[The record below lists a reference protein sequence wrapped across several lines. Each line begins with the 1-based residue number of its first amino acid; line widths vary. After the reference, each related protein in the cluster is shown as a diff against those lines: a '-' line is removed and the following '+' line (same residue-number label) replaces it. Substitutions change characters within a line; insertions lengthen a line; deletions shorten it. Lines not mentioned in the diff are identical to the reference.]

1 MRLCVC
7 AYVRKSRALC
17 IVHCAW
23 FSVHSRK
30 YYTGKGHPYDA
41 LCTVHDALILYNHCP
56 TLRFK
61 GKISARAILFS
72 PTMGDTMP
80 MKIDENFSA
89 AEKKEKRDLI
99 KKLDA
104 VGWSLFFIWMGIVL
118 LMKLKTPAVITGIG
132 LIILVKQGVRKLYS
146 LEIESFWAVVG
157 MLFIGGG
164 VWDLTEMN
172 APFGAIVLIGIGA
185 ITLYNA
191 LAKKKPKKT
200 RKEETPAVDE
210 IEEQEVEE

>member
-1 MRLCVC
+1 
-7 AYVRKSRALC
+7 
-17 IVHCAW
+17 
-23 FSVHSRK
+23 
-30 YYTGKGHPYDA
+30 
-41 LCTVHDALILYNHCP
+41 
-56 TLRFK
+56 
-61 GKISARAILFS
+61 
-72 PTMGDTMP
+72 MP

-132 LIILVKQGVRKLYS
+132 LIILIKQAARKLYS
-146 LEIESFWAVVG
+146 LEIENFWAVVG

-172 APFGAIVLIGIGA
+172 APFGAIVLIGIGT

-191 LAKKKPKKT
+191 LAKKKPKKEKPS
-200 RKEETPAVDE
+200 KEKPTEEEAPVVDE
-210 IEEQEVEE
+210 GEE